1 MDTLFERRNLTK
13 KVHIDSKFLQQNM
26 VSQILTQLKMDYEGR
41 CSSEGFISQNSITI
55 LNYTYGRTNSI
66 LGGVDYEV
74 TFQADVCFPHPGQHL
89 KAPVTLR
96 SKVGIHAETPPVK
109 ILIPRDIHIGQQE
122 FESIKIGD
130 EIEFEVIGAQFKQ
143 QDTDIIIVGK
153 LLTKIPEEVE
163 TPLNIAPLAQ
173 EIPTES
179 ISSSSTNSD
188 EKHVVITAQPEVE
201 KPKKRKLRQS
211 AGEIVNEQPTS
222 LKERMDE
229 GAN

>member
-55 LNYTYGRTNSI
+55 LKYTYPRTNAI
-66 LGGVDYEV
+66 RGGVDYEV
-74 TFQADVCFPHPGQHL
+74 TFQADVCFPHPGQRL

-96 SKVGIHAETPPVK
+96 SKVGIHAETPPIK
-109 ILIPRDIHIGQQE
+109 ILIPRDIHIGNEE
-122 FESIKIGD
+122 FEAVKVGD
-130 EIEFEVIGAQFKQ
+130 EIEFEVVGSQFKQ

-153 LLTKIPEEVE
+153 LLTKVPDPVE

-173 EIPTES
+173 EVPIET
-179 ISSSSTNSD
+179 SSNSTTNSD
-188 EKHVVITAQPEVE
+188 EKHVVITASTETE

-211 AGEIVNEQPTS
+211 AGEIVNEHTTS
-222 LKERMDE
+222 LKEGMDE
-229 GAN
+229 GPN